1 MKKQEEDF
9 DFGFTT
15 INDLS
20 TDLEATSFQLD
31 DYKTRLQKMYDS
43 ILPLLNNLKKN
54 PEQEMIKWPNREKK
68 IKDFKN
74 KLKNILEGK

>member
-15 INDLS
+15 IDDPS

-31 DYKTRLQKMYDS
+31 DYKVRLQKMYDA
-43 ILPLLNNLKKN
+43 IIPLLNNLEKN
-54 PEQEMIKWPNREKK
+54 PDQEMIKWPNRDKK
-68 IKDFKN
+68 IKEFKTR
-74 KLKNILEGK
+74 LKNILEGK

>member
-1 MKKQEEDF
+1 MKQPTDDF

-15 INDLS
+15 IDDLS

-43 ILPLLNNLKKN
+43 ILPLLNNLEKN
-54 PEQEMIKWPNREKK
+54 PDQEMIKWPNRDKK
-68 IKDFKN
+68 IKEFRT